1 MATQLGLDLPV
12 RPALGRDDFL
22 VAPSNAIA
30 LAMIDDW
37 PNWAK
42 HKLALPGPA
51 GAGKTH
57 LAHVWADATGARIAA
72 ASALAQ
78 ADVEALA
85 RGPLAI
91 EEVDTIAQDIG
102 AQTALF
108 HLHNLMAA
116 GAQPLLMTGA
126 PAPRHWALSLPD
138 LQSRVD
144 AAGHARL
151 DAPDDTLL
159 AAVLAKLFAD
169 CQLVPKP
176 DVIPYL
182 LRHMDR
188 SFAAARDIVSAL
200 DASSLAQK
208 RALTRAFAAQVL
220 DNTDKAGE

>member
-22 VAPSNAIA
+22 VAPSNAVA

-42 HKLALPGPA
+42 HKLVLTGPE

-57 LAHVWADATGARIAA
+57 LAHVWADATGAQIVA
-72 ASALAQ
+72 ASTLAQ
-78 ADVEALA
+78 ADIDALA

-91 EEVDTIAQDIG
+91 EDVDAIETDDA

-116 GAQPLLMTGA
+116 AAQPLLMTGEAA
-126 PAPRHWALSLPD
+126 PNHWSLSLPD

-169 CQLVPKP
+169 RQLIPKP

-182 LRHMDR
+182 LTHMDR
-188 SFAAARDIVSAL
+188 SFAAARDVVSAL

-208 RALTRAFAAQVL
+208 RALTRAFAVQVL
-220 DNTDKAGE
+220 DKAGKGDE

>member
-1 MATQLGLDLPV
+1 MATQLGFDLPV

-22 VAPSNAIA
+22 VAPSNAVA
-30 LAMIDDW
+30 LAMMDDW

-42 HKLALPGPA
+42 HKLALTGPA

-57 LAHVWADATGARIAA
+57 LAHVWADATGARIVAARDLAGSDIEDLSRTPVAVEDVDEIATDAA
-72 ASALAQ
+72 AQ
-78 ADVEALA
+78 
-85 RGPLAI
+85 I
-91 EEVDTIAQDIG
+91 
-102 AQTALF
+102 ALF

-116 GAQPLLMTGA
+116 AAVPLLMTGTT
-126 PAPRHWALSLPD
+126 PPRHWALSLPD

-151 DAPDDTLL
+151 DPPDDTLL

-169 CQLVPKP
+169 RQLVPKP

-182 LRHMDR
+182 LNHMDR
-188 SFAAARDIVSAL
+188 SFAAARDMVSAL

-220 DNTDKAGE
+220 DNAPKGAE

>member
-22 VAPSNAIA
+22 VAPSNAVA

-37 PNWAK
+37 PNWAR
-42 HKLALPGPA
+42 HKLVLSGPA

-57 LAHVWADATGARIAA
+57 LAHVWADTAGAHIVSAQDLTGADIDP
-72 ASALAQ
+72 LAQ
-78 ADVEALA
+78 T
-85 RGPLAI
+85 PLAV
-91 EEVDTIAQDIG
+91 EDVDAIANDTD

-116 GAQPLLMTGA
+116 AALPLLMTGQA
-126 PAPRHWALSLPD
+126 APRHWGLSLPD

-169 CQLVPKP
+169 RQLVPKP

-188 SFAAARDIVSAL
+188 SFAAARDMVTAL
-200 DASSLAQK
+200 DTSSLAQK

-220 DNTDKAGE
+220 DNMDKSGE

>member
-22 VAPSNAIA
+22 VAPSNAVA

-37 PNWAK
+37 PNWSR
-42 HKLALPGPA
+42 HKLVLSGPA

-57 LAHVWADATGARIAA
+57 LAHVWADAAGAHIV
-72 ASALAQ
+72 SAQDLAGADINPLAQ
-78 ADVEALA
+78 S
-85 RGPLAI
+85 PLAV
-91 EEVDTIAQDIG
+91 EDVDAIANDTD

-116 GAQPLLMTGA
+116 AALPMLMTGQA
-126 PAPRHWALSLPD
+126 APRHWGLSLPD

-169 CQLVPKP
+169 RQLMPKP

-188 SFAAARDIVSAL
+188 SFAAARDMVTAL
-200 DASSLAQK
+200 DTSSLAQK

-220 DNTDKAGE
+220 DNMDKSGE

>member
-12 RPALGRDDFL
+12 RPALVRDDFL
-22 VAPSNAIA
+22 VAPSNAVA

-42 HKLALPGPA
+42 HKLVLTGPE

-57 LAHVWADATGARIAA
+57 LAHVWADATGAQIVA
-72 ASALAQ
+72 ASTLAQ
-78 ADVEALA
+78 ADIEALA
-85 RGPLAI
+85 RTPLAI
-91 EEVDTIAQDIG
+91 EDVDAIATDDA

-116 GAQPLLMTGA
+116 AALPLLMTGEAA
-126 PAPRHWALSLPD
+126 PNHWALSLPD

-169 CQLVPKP
+169 RQLIPKP

-182 LRHMDR
+182 LTHMDR
-188 SFAAARDIVSAL
+188 SFAAARDVVSAL

-220 DNTDKAGE
+220 DKAGKGDE

>member
-22 VAPSNAIA
+22 VAPSNAVA
-30 LAMIDDW
+30 LAMMDDW
-37 PNWAK
+37 LNWAK
-42 HKLALPGPA
+42 HKLALTGPA

-57 LAHVWADATGARIAA
+57 LAHVWADAAGARIVAA
-72 ASALAQ
+72 RDLCD

-85 RGPLAI
+85 KAPLAV
-91 EEVDTIAQDIG
+91 EDVETIADDID

-116 GAQPLLMTGA
+116 AALPLLVTGQA
-126 PAPRHWALSLPD
+126 APRHWGLSLPD
-138 LQSRVD
+138 LQSRMD

-169 CQLVPKP
+169 RQLVPKP

-188 SFAAARDIVSAL
+188 SFAAARDMVSAL

-220 DNTDKAGE
+220 DKADKGGE